1 MLTTLLQS
9 GLDQAVETAAQPQEM
24 TMSLFDLF
32 LKGGALMW
40 VLLALSIIAIYILG
54 KKWWMIRKAGKID
67 GNFMR
72 EIRSL
77 MHDGK
82 TRSAISLCGRYD
94 SPVAR
99 MVEKGIERA
108 GRPLPDIQA
117 AIENTA
123 NIEVARLEKGLPTLA
138 TIAGGAPM
146 IGFLG
151 TVMGMVQAFFNMA
164 SAGNNIDITLLS
176 GGIYVAMITTVGGL
190 IVGIIAYFGYN
201 YLTSQIS
208 DLVFKMES
216 TTIGFMDML
225 NARQEGSSGAG
236 ADRDGGAAA
245 EGNAAAGRESG
256 TDKE

>member
-9 GLDQAVETAAQPQEM
+9 GLDQAVETVPQPQEM

-82 TRSAISLCGRYD
+82 TRSAISLCSRYS

-216 TTIGFMDML
+216 TTIDFMDLL
-225 NARQEGSSGAG
+225 NSQQESVPAGGSAG
-236 ADRDGGAAA
+236 
-245 EGNAAAGRESG
+245 EVNNAAGR
-256 TDKE
+256 TATADKQ

>member
-9 GLDQAVETAAQPQEM
+9 GLDSAAEAVETVAQPQEM

-40 VLLALSIIAIYILG
+40 VLLALSIIAIYIFG
-54 KKWWMIRKAGKID
+54 KKWWLIRKAGRID
-67 GNFMR
+67 SNFMKD
-72 EIRSL
+72 IRSL
-77 MHDGK
+77 MLEGK
-82 TRSAISLCGRYD
+82 TKSAINLCRRYD
-94 SPVAR
+94 SPVSY
-99 MVEKGIERA
+99 MVETGIERA
-108 GRPLPDIQA
+108 GRPLSDIQT

-123 NIEVARLEKGLPTLA
+123 NIEVAKLEKGLPALA

-201 YLTSQIS
+201 YLTSRIS
-208 DLVFKMES
+208 DLVFTMES
-216 TTIGFMDML
+216 ATIDFMDLL
-225 NARQEGSSGAG
+225 NRQ
-236 ADRDGGAAA
+236 ADAVQEDRMTG
-245 EGNAAAGRESG
+245 
-256 TDKE
+256 KE